1 MAPVAVSACAIFCSV
16 VVSVVGLKYGS
27 PSSTLHVVPPSDEE
41 LLGPGMRRIVNGN
54 YHGNAPL
61 RRSVRDVHQQNP
73 ASNMSS
79 VVSKPCQC

>member
-1 MAPVAVSACAIFCSV
+1 MAPVAVSACAIFCNV